1 MLKNKVDTIVNKA
14 NRCERGGLAM
24 MVFIMFSPLLIVL
37 FIVMGIIEE
46 RRRSKKKKEKEAKE
60 IASFDQWE
68 KEGQDRSKNDYEQF
82 MKDADQQQEDSKK

>member
-1 MLKNKVDTIVNKA
+1 
-14 NRCERGGLAM
+14 M

-82 MKDADQQQEDSKK
+82 MKDTDQQQKDPNK